1 MTLRAQIW
9 WRARTPRERGLLI
22 LLALI
27 AVPTLCWYGAV
38 RPIDCAIERT
48 QRARD
53 ADART
58 LADVL
63 LMAGRIRGADRPAR
77 PSGPLD
83 EAVQAEAERVGFTVS
98 SVAREGDGAVLAIDA
113 VRPQP
118 FFAWIAAMKPRHGL
132 IVTRLIAR
140 ANADATLSA
149 SVRFERA
156 R

>member
-1 MTLRAQIW
+1 MTVRVQIW
-9 WRARTPRERGLLI
+9 WRARTSRERGLLI

-27 AVPTLCWYGAV
+27 ALPTLCWYGV
-38 RPIDCAIERT
+38 IRPMDRAIDRAHN
-48 QRARD
+48 ARD
-53 ADART
+53 ADARA

-63 LMAGRIRGADRPAR
+63 LMAGRIRGAERPAR
-77 PSGPLD
+77 HSGPLD
-83 EAVQAEAERVGFTVS
+83 ELVQAEAERAGFTVS
-98 SVAREGDGAVLAIDA
+98 SVARDRAGAVLAIDA

-118 FFAWIAAMKPRHGL
+118 FFAWIAAMKPRHAL
-132 IVTRLIAR
+132 IVTRLTAR